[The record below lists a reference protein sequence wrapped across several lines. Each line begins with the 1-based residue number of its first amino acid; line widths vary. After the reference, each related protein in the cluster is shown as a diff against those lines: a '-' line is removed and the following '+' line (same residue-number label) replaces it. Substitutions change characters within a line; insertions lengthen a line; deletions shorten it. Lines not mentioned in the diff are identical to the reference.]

1 MASARKM
8 LSVAVCGATGA
19 VGREMVRILAERA
32 FPVGELTLLAS
43 ERSAGERIE
52 FGEEELV
59 VEELTDGSFN
69 GVDLALFSAGGSV
82 SRRFAPAAAEAG
94 AVVVDNTSA
103 FRMEPDVPL
112 VVPEVN
118 PGDIARFGERRMI
131 ANPNC
136 STIQMVVALKPI
148 EDAAAIRRVVVSTY
162 QSVSGAG
169 RSGVSELEQQ
179 TVGLF
184 NLKEIRAERF
194 PRQIAFNCLPHIDA
208 FQPDGYTFEEHK
220 MIDETRKIL
229 HRPDLKVSATCV
241 RVPVFYAHAEAV
253 NIETEKKLT
262 AAQARDLLAA
272 APGIMLVDDPSDLA
286 YPTQLDATGTDD
298 TLVGRIRE
306 DPSIDN
312 GLDLWIVADNIR
324 KGAALNAIQIAEILA
339 ADHL

>member
-1 MASARKM
+1 M
-8 LSVAVCGATGA
+8 LSVAVCGATGT
-19 VGREMVRILAERA
+19 VGREIVRILAERS
-32 FPVGELTLLAS
+32 FPVGELKLLAS

-52 FGEEELV
+52 FCGEELV
-59 VEELTDGSFN
+59 VEKLTAESFA

-82 SRRFAPAAAEAG
+82 SKRFAPAATAAG

-118 PGDIARFGERRMI
+118 PGDIARFDERRII

-148 EDAAAIRRVVVSTY
+148 EDAATIRRVVVSTY

-169 RSGVSELEQQ
+169 RSGVSELERQ

-184 NLKEIRAERF
+184 NLKEIKSERF
-194 PRQIAFNCLPHIDA
+194 SRQIAFNCLPHIDT

-220 MIDETRKIL
+220 MIHETRKIL
-229 HRPDLKVSATCV
+229 HRPDLPISATCV

-253 NIETEKKLT
+253 NVETEKKLT
-262 AAQARDLLAA
+262 AAEARDLLEN
-272 APGIMLVDDPSDLA
+272 APGVRVVDAPSDLV
-286 YPTQLDATGTDD
+286 YPTQADATGIDE
-298 TLVGRIRE
+298 TLVGRIRT

-324 KGAALNAIQIAEILA
+324 KGAALNAVQIAAILA